1 MVHRQSLTNC
11 SGRMTDWELVMNQ
24 WDSRAEMKEKAQ
36 QLRFCS
42 NGGKQSDTDKI
53 F

>member
-1 MVHRQSLTNC
+1 
-11 SGRMTDWELVMNQ
+11 MTDWELVMNQ

-36 QLRFCS
+36 HLWCCL
-42 NGGKQSDTDKI
+42 NGMNELDDGTI